1 MLAHR
6 ILGGDNNK
14 KEDEHLH
21 EDVGFAFCL
30 CYKEVGE
37 LRLESLSPCPA
48 SIGEFIQHSPK
59 MGNRNRHLLQKVLG
73 TQEATKPIPELR
85 QGQGRTGLPAP
96 PTKCHHISLGAAP
109 LSSVPDTKCP
119 SAGH

>member
-1 MLAHR
+1 MLEHT
-6 ILGGDNNK
+6 ILGGDNK
-14 KEDEHLH
+14 KEDKHLH

-73 TQEATKPIPELR
+73 TQEATEPIPELR

-96 PTKCHHISLGAAP
+96 PTK
-109 LSSVPDTKCP
+109 
-119 SAGH
+119 